1 MMELLRK
8 FPPEVTLKIIQ
19 YSQNPCLARYTY
31 NLDIP
36 GNFRDQLLQLSR
48 GFLGLDYEEY
58 EALVQEYMK
67 GHMRKMT
74 LFQSALAL
82 RCFATNDLVFEQHE
96 RFWFYDAIP
105 NTYIL
110 DYVKNTS
117 MAELTTQWSE
127 TSQMVLISALLHN
140 RQYTKAIQ
148 LYDAIPN
155 RSKIYGFTITL
166 AAWWIDTAP
175 CSQEEINK
183 MQQIISTT
191 DQPKTLSQNYPMLY
205 SKFIK
210 GWFSQGADQCAA
222 QIHLHQKHMNPNC
235 TEITR
240 YYNHMIKH
248 PWTYMNVR
256 NFIEWI
262 FWKEPCRDL
271 SQSVPWIPKDYYY
284 LLHTFIDQSLIR
296 NFCRDPVNKC
306 IKMSLS
312 LPLDQRTC
320 ATDSMEYMC
329 QFVWGNFR
337 VKSENTNL
345 FERMAMISKWYTE
358 VLNTLRTHGKLDG
371 KPLCFIEKV
380 YLGEAAYV
388 DSQNTFECFVFWM
401 YSQHNQG

>member
-1 MMELLRK
+1 MELLRK

-19 YSQNPCLARYTY
+19 YSQNPYVARYTY

-36 GNFRDQLLQLSR
+36 GNLRDQLLQLSR
-48 GFLGLDYEEY
+48 DFLGLNYEEY
-58 EALVQEYMK
+58 EALFQKYMK
-67 GHMRKMT
+67 GDMRKMT
-74 LFQSALAL
+74 LFQSAQAL
-82 RCFATNDLVFEQHE
+82 RCFDTNDLVFEQLE
-96 RFWFYDAIP
+96 RLWFYDAKP
-105 NTYIL
+105 NAYIL

-155 RSKIYGFTITL
+155 RSKIHGFTITL
-166 AAWWIDTAP
+166 RAWWIDTAP

-191 DQPKTLSQNYPMLY
+191 DQSKTLSQNYPMLY
-205 SKFIK
+205 SKFTR
-210 GWFSQGADQCAA
+210 GWSSTGADQCAA
-222 QIHLHQKHMNPNC
+222 QIYLHRKHRNPNY

-240 YYNHMIKH
+240 YYNHMIQY

-256 NFIEWI
+256 NFLQWI
-262 FWKEPCRDL
+262 YWCEPCFDL
-271 SQSVPWIPKDYYY
+271 SQNVPWIPKDYYH
-284 LLHTFIDQSLIR
+284 LLHTFIEQYLNGIL
-296 NFCRDPVNKC
+296 CRDPVNKC
-306 IKMSLS
+306 VKMMLS

-329 QFVWGNFR
+329 EFYLGNFR
-337 VKSENTNL
+337 VKSEKTNL
-345 FERMAMISKWYTE
+345 FEKMAMISKWYTE

-380 YLGEAAYV
+380 YIGEAPYV
-388 DSQNTFECFVFWM
+388 DSQNVFQCFVYWM
-401 YSQHNQG
+401 YLLHNQG